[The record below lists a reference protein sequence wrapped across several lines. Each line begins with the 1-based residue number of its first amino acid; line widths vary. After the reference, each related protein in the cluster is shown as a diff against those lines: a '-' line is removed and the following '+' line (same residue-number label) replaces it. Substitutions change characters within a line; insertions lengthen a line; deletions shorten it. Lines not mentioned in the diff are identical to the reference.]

1 MKVRNL
7 FKRGPK
13 FAAVLAL
20 AAMASVAACGSS
32 SGSGATSAGSTSAQ
46 SSASGDTTSS
56 ASSTSDAPQQ
66 TGDSSGEAVVLDFP
80 NFQNIEKPYA
90 TWWEAFLADY
100 RAKYPNV
107 TVNVSSV
114 SNSAALQELATTRFA
129 AGNPPDILHAATGS
143 FASFANA
150 GYLMPLDDI
159 LADTNVPKSWGD
171 LQSSFVWEGKTLG
184 VMSLSSA
191 LVLHY
196 NKKLLDD
203 AGAKVP
209 TTPDELIAAAKAVTN
224 PAKGVYGFAG
234 STTGTDTTLQNQGGA
249 FVYGMGGSWFNECK
263 PNVTS
268 PETKEALRVY
278 RAVMETSPKGM
289 QGSQAKTLFGAGKAA
304 FLIEKPSYASTIIAN
319 ASDNM
324 KNDFAAT
331 RLPFAHTA
339 GNANVYLALPSGLTG
354 AKLDAAVNFIKLAAS
369 PEWQKKYAE
378 IIGAP
383 APDSNATAD
392 LSASN
397 PQMALFSEL
406 TAEAVNIIPTCP
418 AVAVKYP
425 VIQREIYDTL
435 TNVATT
441 DADLGT
447 LLEGLEQSISKNLG

>member
-1 MKVRNL
+1 MKARSLIKYGRRVT
-7 FKRGPK
+7 
-13 FAAVLAL
+13 AVIAL
-20 AAMASVAACGSS
+20 AAMASIAACGSNSAGESSQSSSATQSSS
-32 SGSGATSAGSTSAQ
+32 SGDAAP
-46 SSASGDTTSS
+46 D
-56 ASSTSDAPQQ
+56 ASSTSDSAPQS
-66 TGDSSGEAVVLDFP
+66 GSADGEAVVLDFP

-114 SNSAALQELATTRFA
+114 SNSAGLQELATTRFA

-159 LADTNVPKSWGD
+159 LADTNVPKSWGA
-171 LQSSFVWEGKTLG
+171 LQSSFVWDGKTLG

-196 NKKLLDD
+196 NKKLLDA

-209 TTPDELIAAAKAVTN
+209 TTPEELIAAAKAVVD
-224 PAKGVYGFAG
+224 PANGVYGFAG
-234 STTGTDTTLQNQGGA
+234 STAGTDTTLQNQGGA
-249 FVYGMGGSWFNECK
+249 FVYGMGGSWFNDCE

-268 PETKEALRVY
+268 SETEAALKVY
-278 RAVMETSPKGM
+278 RSVMETSPKGM

-304 FLIEKPSYASTIIAN
+304 FLIEKPSYASTIVAN
-319 ASDNM
+319 AADDM
-324 KNDFAAT
+324 KEDFGT
-331 RLPFAHTA
+331 VRLPFAHTA
-339 GNANVYLALPSGLTG
+339 GNANVYLALPNGLSG
-354 AKLDAAVNFIKLAAS
+354 AKLEAAVNFIKLAVS

-378 IIGAP
+378 TIGAP
-383 APDSNATAD
+383 APDANATKD
-392 LSASN
+392 LAAAN
-397 PQMALFSEL
+397 PQMAMFSEL

-425 VIQREIYDTL
+425 VLQREIYDTL

-447 LLEGLEQSISKNLG
+447 LLDGLEKSISKNLG